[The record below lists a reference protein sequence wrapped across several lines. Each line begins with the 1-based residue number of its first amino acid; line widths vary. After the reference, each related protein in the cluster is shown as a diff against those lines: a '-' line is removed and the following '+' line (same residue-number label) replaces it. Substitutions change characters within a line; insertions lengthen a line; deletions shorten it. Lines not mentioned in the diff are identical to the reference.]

1 MIRSLLIVI
10 LIVAFLILS
19 IPILIVEWII
29 GKFNPYARDIS
40 SLRIVQFMFKLILF
54 VAGTKVTVIGED
66 RIPKDTP
73 VLYVGNHRSYFDV
86 VLTYARCPGL
96 TGYVA
101 KDSMKKIPLL
111 SSWMKR
117 LHCLFLNRSDIKEGL
132 KTILQ
137 GIDQM
142 KNGISMCIF
151 PEGTRNEASD
161 DTLLLPFKEGSLKM
175 AEKTGY
181 PIIPMSINNTR
192 NIFEAHRPFI
202 RSAHVVLEY
211 GEPIYPKDLPKE
223 QKNSSVPTVRRSFR
237 IPYPK
242 ISHWYN
248 NKHKPKK
255 LRRECNHI
263 PPELFLFY
271 LFLYFL

>member
-1 MIRSLLIVI
+1 MGGLLLMIRLLLV
-10 LIVAFLILS
+10 LFTLVGFLIFSYPFLVAQVS
-19 IPILIVEWII
+19 L
-29 GKFNPYARDIS
+29 GKKDPHARDLETIKVVRS
-40 SLRIVQFMFKLILF
+40 VFKVLLKL
-54 VAGTKVTVIGED
+54 AGVTVTVKGAENIPED
-66 RIPKDTP
+66 TA

-142 KNGISMCIF
+142 KNGVSMCIF

-223 QKNSSVPTVRRSFR
+223 QKKFLGAHCQEIIQNT
-237 IPYPK
+237 
-242 ISHWYN
+242 ISKN
-248 NKHKPKK
+248 QS
-255 LRRECNHI
+255 LV
-263 PPELFLFY
+263 
-271 LFLYFL
+271 